1 MPRILPRLL
10 KKLEETSSQ
19 KAFDHFSLDKY
30 RFRGKSFWKPPP
42 PNPLPSFKPSDYSQS
57 ILLTPNNPITSSRDY
72 IRRKSLPPRANLP
85 ENAQRRKNDLFDRPR
100 RMTDEERGWWASPY
114 LRMLST
120 PLRRC
125 LQTQQLLPSAFLVR
139 LGVFRAPSSNPSR
152 FFSPNSPPEAVLLP
166 DGLEHPKFRG
176 RRSGKG
182 GYVLCW
188 KDALE
193 HSRVSGSYKRIAF
206 NSRLPSVLDQIRH
219 LLRLRVLQ
227 ELQLVIDALRFRP
240 RKLVDRDK
248 PLIRRLTR
256 VEWHHLKTTGIM
268 PVTVTENAMA
278 VIVLPPLNRHPVTK
292 ERPTGV
298 MSSLPPAQD
307 SGDPSGAEPQK
318 FQKPALPLC
327 TLHPTGL
334 IDLNL
339 IENGENSPQISK
351 AETLSQIP
359 LYNGV
364 TLFPDPSQRAVLL
377 NLLCRVLAIE
387 RNARAKSPIRV
398 ADTAVPEDLT
408 PSSISASSSSLPTP
422 SSASPSYN
430 STSYDSRSPSSS
442 MKDAK
447 NTEDNDNRAS
457 HAFLLYSDAHT
468 ALSADMAGVGLALW
482 RIPMFEGMG
491 WDKKI
496 NTKKDE
502 ADMAHKGLD
511 EGSHDIDSRTEFS
524 GSSWIK
530 RYKYRSMFGDER
542 YRVKV

>member
-57 ILLTPNNPITSSRDY
+57 ILLTPNNPITCSRDY

-193 HSRVSGSYKRIAF
+193 HLRVSGSYKRIAF

-256 VEWHHLKTTGIM
+256 LEWHYLKTTGTM
-268 PVTVTENAMA
+268 PVTITENAMA
-278 VIVLPPLNRHPVTK
+278 VIVVPPLNRHPVTK

-298 MSSLPPAQD
+298 MSSLPPDKD
-307 SGDPSGAEPQK
+307 SGDPSGAGPQK

-327 TLHPTGL
+327 TLHPRGP

-339 IENGENSPQISK
+339 IENGENPPQVSK
-351 AETLSQIP
+351 AETPSQIP

-364 TLFPDPSQRAVLL
+364 TLFPDPSQRAMLL
-377 NLLCRVLAIE
+377 NLFCRVLAIE
-387 RNARAKSPIRV
+387 RNARARNQSF
-398 ADTAVPEDLT
+398 
-408 PSSISASSSSLPTP
+408 SF
-422 SSASPSYN
+422 
-430 STSYDSRSPSSS
+430 SPSSS
-442 MKDAK
+442 DAK

-502 ADMAHKGLD
+502 AEMAHKGLD
-511 EGSHDIDSRTEFS
+511 EGSHDIESRTELPES
-524 GSSWIK
+524 PWIK